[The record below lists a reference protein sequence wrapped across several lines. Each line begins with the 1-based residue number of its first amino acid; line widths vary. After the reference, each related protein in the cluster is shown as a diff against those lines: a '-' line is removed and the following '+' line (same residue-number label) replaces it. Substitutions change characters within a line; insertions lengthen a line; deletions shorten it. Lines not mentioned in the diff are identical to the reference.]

1 MEWLVLFLVVPA
13 ILVPI
18 VLLYGFAGCGFKA
31 RNITPGVPV
40 VTATSK
46 NVDRI
51 TVSFENTEMELDL
64 TGFRF
69 VRKKGTVIER
79 EEEVEETV
87 TEVEDTGLT
96 ADTDYTYEVRALFGA
111 SASSAGIA
119 VASTFKTALAVTVP
133 PQDQTVVPDNFCFVH
148 RISGSQLLA
157 DGGKVAF
164 KVRGAP
170 AGNVTI
176 NRVFISRAAGTG
188 NPWDSAGDLTSLLP
202 SPLTLPN
209 DVDQDLQPLPVNYVL
224 DQTQDLIVA
233 VDFTAFPG
241 AGNVR
246 FAAAPGVALFFKQGV
261 QQAMPPRDADFITQ
275 PDPRLYFVVKIGVL

>member
-18 VLLYGFAGCGFKA
+18 VLLFGFAGCKYTTPTLG
-31 RNITPGVPV
+31 PGVPV

-51 TVSFENTEMELDL
+51 TVSFENTETQRDL

-87 TEVEDTGLT
+87 TEVEDPDLT
-96 ADTDYTYEVRALFGA
+96 ADTEYTYEVRAIFGVET
-111 SASSAGIA
+111 SSAGIT

-133 PQDQTVVPDNFCFVH
+133 PQDETVAPQDYCFVH
-148 RISGSQLLA
+148 RIAANQLLA
-157 DGGKVAF
+157 NGGKVAF

-170 AGNVTI
+170 AGVRI

-188 NPWDSAGDLTSLLP
+188 NLWDSAGDLVSVLP
-202 SPLTLPN
+202 SPLELPN
-209 DVDQDLQPLPVNYVL
+209 GGDQDLQPLPVDYVL
-224 DQTQDLIVA
+224 DQTEDLIVA
-233 VDFTAFPG
+233 VDFTASPG
-241 AGNVR
+241 VDNVR
-246 FAAAPGVALFFKQGV
+246 FAAAPGVALFFKPGV